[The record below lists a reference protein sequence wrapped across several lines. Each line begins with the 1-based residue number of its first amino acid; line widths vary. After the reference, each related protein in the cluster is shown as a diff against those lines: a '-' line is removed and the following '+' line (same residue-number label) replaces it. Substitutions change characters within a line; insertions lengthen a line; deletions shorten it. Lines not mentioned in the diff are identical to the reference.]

1 MRSVHTASAG
11 DQQLRSASS
20 SPGVRTWEHRISVP
34 SHKFHACKE
43 EPSTSESHSKCNS
56 PNAVPFPGEK
66 GCWLGDP
73 NTHINEGKKTWI
85 VDGDEKKI
93 AMAESMSDTPAKLAV
108 AILTALFS
116 MEELGA
122 GCCTQAKDRNTL
134 NPVYIRG
141 IRMHLMYKYPE
152 ASAAEEDKR
161 WKKILHINMNSK
173 CRNSRAALKTKS
185 SAAADYT

>member
-1 MRSVHTASAG
+1 MLAKRS
-11 DQQLRSASS
+11 
-20 SPGVRTWEHRISVP
+20 HRP
-34 SHKFHACKE
+34 QSHIPNVTHQMPFHSLERKVACVEGLVNKLIILFI
-43 EPSTSESHSKCNS
+43 H
-56 PNAVPFPGEK
+56 V

-141 IRMHLMYKYPE
+141 IRSK
-152 ASAAEEDKR
+152 
-161 WKKILHINMNSK
+161 LHRK
-173 CRNSRAALKTKS
+173 
-185 SAAADYT
+185 